1 MPWDRRQ
8 RTGSTG
14 SDDHNVGREPATLD
28 GDAPVAK
35 LGAAFEISDGI
46 IGRQQVHILCLPQ
59 LGDQR
64 ILAALDRPPILHSG
78 LGVDPAKA
86 YGSCGV
92 MQPFR
97 RPDQI
102 LRRHAAGVDAGAA
115 DRPEPDQ
122 RDAGAEL
129 GGGDR
134 RREAGRTR
142 PDNREIVWRLIAH
155 CFTWSRRPRRSAAK
169 GSPPESSPASAP
181 LRSSCGHHRSRW
193 RSVSH
198 RTLPRSRR
206 R

>member
-86 YGSCGV
+86 YGTCVNTGCVPSKNLIRATEG
-92 MQPFR
+92 
-97 RPDQI
+97 
-102 LRRHAAGVDAGAA
+102 LHHAAAEVRFGGINAEARVEDWRAVKRGKDALVSKLRQAKYVDCCRPIIPSLISKAAPSFATGASPSRVA
-115 DRPEPDQ
+115 DSRP
-122 RDAGAEL
+122 
-129 GGGDR
+129 
-134 RREAGRTR
+134 TR
-142 PDNREIVWRLIAH
+142 
-155 CFTWSRRPRRSAAK
+155 
-169 GSPPESSPASAP
+169 
-181 LRSSCGHHRSRW
+181 
-193 RSVSH
+193 
-198 RTLPRSRR
+198 
-206 R
+206 